1 MVNKTLPR
9 SRIRAMLRLVSV
21 VSPSFG
27 AGLCMRCVGLA
38 IAAVLGL
45 SVSAHA
51 DVNVTISKSQQQMLV
66 QIDGGPTYR
75 WTVSTGKPGYTTP
88 SGSFNAIRLERVYYS
103 KKYDD
108 APMPNSVFFYGGYA
122 IHGTLEERRLGNAV
136 SHGCVRLAR
145 ENAATLYAAV
155 QAHGMSRTHIRITDA
170 PIYGGPPVVARGYD
184 ERRYQANEDRRY
196 RASDDRGYRESYE
209 ASSRRYE
216 RADDERA
223 YRSYRAERAPPVYRG
238 FQEFGEPR
246 YRESDR
252 RVYWDAPPVRVYRDD
267 GWRRY

>member
-1 MVNKTLPR
+1 
-9 SRIRAMLRLVSV
+9 
-21 VSPSFG
+21 
-27 AGLCMRCVGLA
+27 MRCVGLA
-38 IAAVLGL
+38 IAAVLSL
-45 SVSAHA
+45 SASAYA
-51 DVNVTISKSQQQMLV
+51 DVNITISKSQQQMLV
-66 QIDGGPTYR
+66 SIDGGPSYR
-75 WTVSTGKPGYTTP
+75 WTVSTGRSGYTTP
-88 SGSFNAIRLERVYYS
+88 SGSFNAIRLERVYFS

-145 ENAATLYAAV
+145 ENAAVLYAAV
-155 QAHGMSRTHIRITDA
+155 QAHGMSRTHIRITDG

-184 ERRYQANEDRRY
+184 ERRYQQNDDRR
-196 RASDDRGYRESYE
+196 YRESYE

-216 RADDERA
+216 RADDARA
-223 YRSYRAERAPPVYRG
+223 YRNDRNYRAERVPPAYRG

-252 RVYWDAPPVRVYRDD
+252 RVYWDAAPSGRVYRDD